1 MKLLS
6 SLVILTSLFVTSA
19 SAEQVRA
26 RDIGLNPGVLNPG
39 KLNSITDVTGV
50 RVGQVTLHN
59 GKAIHTGITAIIPAE
74 GNLRQ
79 NKVPAAVHVGN
90 GYGKMAGISQIS
102 ELGEIETPIV
112 LTNTLSV
119 AEGIAGVV
127 EWTLAQAGNENV
139 GSVNA
144 VVGETNDGYLNDI
157 RRRVVTAEQ
166 VKQAIESASAGK
178 VAEGNVGA
186 GSGTRAFGWKGGI
199 GTSSR
204 ILPKS
209 LGGYTVGVLVQSNF
223 GGILQM
229 QGVEVGQALN
239 QFYLQDKLNNDTA
252 ADGSIMIVVATD
264 APLDDRNLKRLAKRA
279 MAGVARTGASL
290 TNGSGDYVIAF
301 STAKENR
308 RSETASFHTNT
319 VLANDAVSPIFE
331 AVIESTEEAI
341 YNSLLMAEDVEGYHG
356 TAKALPV
363 DEVRSLL
370 NSTKKTAA
378 DNRDHTLRVATFNV
392 SMESTNYPKLGM
404 EPGLNVLKTVLA
416 NGDNQQVKN
425 IAEIIQRT
433 APDILLLNEFDYI
446 ADKQAGVNAIIT
458 HYLNVSQHG
467 QAAIDYPYVYL
478 APVNTG
484 EPSPFDLDRDGQA
497 SGKGG
502 DAWGFGLYP
511 GQYGMVVLSKY
522 PILDNQVRSLQ
533 LFKWKDMPGVQQ
545 PVIPETGETWYSA
558 EAWAELR
565 LSSKSHWDVPVNVDG
580 KIVHVL
586 AMHPTPPTFD
596 GPEDRNGKRNH
607 DEIRLMAD
615 YLTPDG
621 GEYIYDDNGHAVS
634 LAGNSRFVLVGDFN
648 AADKGEKWRPGVIEQ
663 LTEHPLINNDLIPLS
678 QGGDESSP
686 EAFSNR
692 FTAYWGARADYV
704 LPSRFGF
711 SVQSNGVFWPS
722 KESPLFRLVK
732 DREASSDHRLVW
744 LDVTL
749 NGD

>member
-1 MKLLS
+1 MKFLSLLVVATN
-6 SLVILTSLFVTSA
+6 LIFTSA
-19 SAEQVRA
+19 FAEQVRA
-26 RDIGLNPGVLNPG
+26 RDIGLSPGVLSPG
-39 KLNSITDVTGV
+39 KLNSITDVSGV
-50 RVGQVTLHN
+50 RVGQVTLHD
-59 GKAIHTGITAIIPAE
+59 GKDIHTGVTAIIPAE

-90 GYGKMAGISQIS
+90 GYGKMAGISQIK

-112 LTNTLSV
+112 LTNTLNV

-127 EWTLAQAGNENV
+127 EWTLAQPGNEDV

-157 RRRVVTAEQ
+157 RRRTITPEQ
-166 VKQAIESASAGK
+166 VKAAINSATGGPVS
-178 VAEGNVGA
+178 EGSVGA

-204 ILPKS
+204 VLPDS

-264 APLDDRNLKRLAKRA
+264 APLSDRNLQRLAKRA

-308 RSETASFHTNT
+308 RSESASMHSNT
-319 VLANDAVSPIFE
+319 VMANNVVSPLFE

-341 YNSLLMAEDVEGYHG
+341 YNSLLMAENVDGYHG
-356 TAKALPV
+356 TAHALPV
-363 DEVRSLL
+363 EQVRSLL
-370 NSTKKTAA
+370 NNANQATAGNNA
-378 DNRDHTLRVATFNV
+378 ATLRVATFNV

-404 EPGLNVLKTVLA
+404 QPGLDVLKTVLA
-416 NGDNQQVKN
+416 TGNHPQVKN

-446 ADKQAGVNAIIT
+446 ADKQAGVNAFIRN
-458 HYLNVSQHG
+458 YLNVSQQG
-467 QAAIDYPYVYL
+467 QAAIDYPYVYTG
-478 APVNTG
+478 PVNTG
-484 EPSPFDLDRDGQA
+484 EPSPFDLDRDGKA

-511 GQYGMVVLSKY
+511 GQYGMVILSKY

-533 LFKWKDMPGVQQ
+533 HFKWKDMPGAQQ
-545 PVIPETGETWYSA
+545 PVIPDSGETWYSTD
-558 EAWAELR
+558 AWAEMR

-580 KIVHVL
+580 RIVHIL

-615 YLTPDG
+615 YLTPER
-621 GEYIYDDNGHAVS
+621 GEYIYDDSGEAVS
-634 LAGNSRFVLVGDFN
+634 LDADSRFVLVGDFN

-663 LTEHPLINNDLIPLS
+663 LTENPLVNNSVIPVS
-678 QGGDESSP
+678 DGGAENSAEP
-686 EAFSNR
+686 FSNR

-704 LPSRFGF
+704 LPSSFGF
-711 SVQSNGVFWPS
+711 TVNANGVFWLS
-722 KESPLFRLVK
+722 KQSPLFRLVK

-744 LDVTL
+744 LDIMLT
-749 NGD
+749 DD